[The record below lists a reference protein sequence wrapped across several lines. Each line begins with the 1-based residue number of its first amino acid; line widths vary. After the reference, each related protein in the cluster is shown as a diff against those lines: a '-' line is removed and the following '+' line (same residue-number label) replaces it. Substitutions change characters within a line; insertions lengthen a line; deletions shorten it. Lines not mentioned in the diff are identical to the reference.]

1 MVCHPPILCWNM
13 CQVLDLVEHC
23 FRKLN
28 AVLGVF
34 IFKPTLVGLA
44 ALVNHNGVDEPGLQT
59 LGLKTL

>member
-1 MVCHPPILCWNM
+1 M

-34 IFKPTLVGLA
+34 IFKPTLGKSLGQSA
-44 ALVNHNGVDEPGLQT
+44 YFLGLQSNDE
-59 LGLKTL
+59 

>member
-34 IFKPTLVGLA
+34 IFKPTLGKS
-44 ALVNHNGVDEPGLQT
+44 
-59 LGLKTL
+59 LGNSADFVAMQSNEE